1 MSKKSH
7 ADRLR
12 RMQNTRDIVKALYLA
27 GQRIELE
34 AERSITQGS
43 ISGNGHVPSFPGE
56 PPNADTRLLDTNIE
70 TTIASH
76 DPPIVKVTSHAPYSA
91 FLEFGTSK
99 MVERPFMRPAVKKK
113 RGEAVAIV
121 RRAAG
126 KLSK

>member
-43 ISGNGHVPSFPGE
+43 ISGKGHIPSFPGE
-56 PPNADTRLLDTNIE
+56 PPNADTRLLDTNI
-70 TTIASH
+70 
-76 DPPIVKVTSHAPYSA
+76 
-91 FLEFGTSK
+91 
-99 MVERPFMRPAVKKK
+99 
-113 RGEAVAIV
+113 
-121 RRAAG
+121 
-126 KLSK
+126 